1 MPELPEVEAVKQ
13 GLNQLV
19 QGKVIQQVT
28 VDWPN
33 IIDTTLSI
41 EEWGRLLQNE
51 RIEKVERRGK
61 YLIIYL
67 THWALISHLRMEG
80 KYNFYPKAQVPH
92 QKGKHIHVRFLMTD
106 GSQLEYDDVRKFGR
120 MTLIDLQKVSHYFEE
135 RKLGPEPMEE
145 QFALADFTT
154 SLKKTKRAIKTVLLD
169 QKSVVGLG
177 NIYVDEV
184 LFRSH
189 IHPETKADQL
199 TLSQIETLREQI
211 IQVLQEATAKGGS
224 TIRTYKNSLD
234 ESGQYQEEL
243 QIYGRTGEPCLGCQ
257 TPVEKI
263 KVGGRGTHYCPKCQP
278 LNT

>member
-1 MPELPEVEAVKQ
+1 MPELPEVEAVRK

-33 IIDTTLSI
+33 IIDTTLPI
-41 EEWGRLLQNE
+41 DEWSQLLQNE
-51 RIEKVERRGK
+51 RIEKIERRGK

-80 KYNFYPKAQVPH
+80 KYNFYPKGQVPS
-92 QKGKHIHVRFLMTD
+92 QKGKHVHVRFLMTD

-120 MTLIDLQKVSHYFEE
+120 MTLIDPQGVGRYFEE
-135 RKLGPEPMEE
+135 RKLGPEPTKE
-145 QFALADFTT
+145 QFRLDDFAS

-169 QKSVVGLG
+169 QKSVAGLG

-184 LFRSH
+184 LFRSK
-189 IHPETKADQL
+189 IHPETKADLL
-199 TLSQIETLREQI
+199 TLNQVETLREQI

-224 TIRTYKNSLD
+224 TIRTYKNSLG
-234 ESGQYQEEL
+234 ELGQYQKEL
-243 QIYGRTGEPCLGCQ
+243 QIYGRTGALCIHCQ
-257 TPVEKI
+257 TPIEKI

-278 LNT
+278 LKA

>member
-61 YLIIYL
+61 YLNIYL

-80 KYNFYPKAQVPH
+80 KYNFYPKGQAPH
-92 QKGKHIHVRFLMTD
+92 QKGKHVHVRFLMTD

-224 TIRTYKNSLD
+224 TIRTYKNSLG